1 VWEVVLLHDEII
13 DKKKRWLYRYRN
25 NQLKIERLQ
34 NKLET
39 LEARIISIKSPNYSG
54 MPRGGT
60 PITIADLL
68 SDKEDIKK
76 RIKKL
81 SSKGKVIKCEIQ
93 EAIDTLEYSKQA
105 EVLEYWF
112 INGYSVD
119 QINEILSYS
128 NTYIYRLYSRALNN
142 INIPNIPCNS

>member
-1 VWEVVLLHDEII
+1 MHDEII

-25 NQLKIERLQ
+25 NQLKIARLQ

-60 PITIADLL
+60 PITLDDLL

-76 RIKKL
+76 RIKRL
-81 SSKGKVIKCEIQ
+81 SSKGNAIKREIQ
-93 EAIDTLEYSKQA
+93 ESIDTLEYPKQA

-112 INGYSVD
+112 IDGYNVD

-128 NTYIYRLYSRALNN
+128 NTYIYRLYSRALKN
-142 INIPNIPCNS
+142 IDIPGIPFNS